1 MSDSIGAVHL
11 LEPDVKAC
19 LSAAKAVAKVSS
31 YSYEMFGHVQQ
42 TVDKYLELSGK
53 SRDCLKT
60 KAATPCIDD
69 HLIPTE
75 EFDERGVL
83 SAASARIVLKALYVA
98 RIARYDFMWTVNMLA
113 REVTR
118 WTVACDRRLLRLI
131 QYMHQTVEHSQ
142 VCFVGDSPSDCWL
155 TLFSDASFAG
165 DLRDSKSTSGG
176 FLCLV
181 GPNTFVP
188 ITWICKK
195 QVAVSHSTAEAEV
208 ISLDAGM
215 RLEGIPALT
224 FWSLVIDVFDPPKVP
239 KKPLELTIPER
250 LALKRQCFDMFGSID
265 YVPPSLPIIDGRA
278 KLFALEDNDAVIKM
292 IIKGRSP
299 NLRHVGRT
307 HRVDLDWLFDRI
319 SKDPGIF
326 VKWVGTKE
334 QLGDILT
341 KGSFTAQAWNDLLTL
356 SLMLPAS
363 HRKYIEEQKSL
374 K

>member
-1 MSDSIGAVHL
+1 MAGKAENIAPMWATLRKHGLDLEDAVSL
-11 LEPDVKAC
+11 KSNVYLGCAQREIEPDMSLLAAKREMMERICFGDGTSGKPEGTNIPELRAPSGNSPKRTSAKSKKKKKKEANANKENSEPTSTGEPKGLDPSYFVHPPKG
-19 LSAAKAVAKVSS
+19 AAKAVAATCKNKVSS

-53 SRDCLKT
+53 SRDALKT

-83 SAASARIVLKALYVA
+83 SAAAARIVLKALYVA

-142 VCFVGDSPSDCWL
+142 ICFVGDAPGDCWL

-176 FLCLV
+176 FLCLT
-181 GPNTFVP
+181 GPNTYVP

-195 QVAVSHSTAEAEV
+195 QGAVSHSTAEAEV

-224 FWSLVIDVFDPPKVP
+224 LWSLKMPGSLVILSKS
-239 KKPLELTIPER
+239 
-250 LALKRQCFDMFGSID
+250 QS
-265 YVPPSLPIIDGRA
+265 
-278 KLFALEDNDAVIKM
+278 
-292 IIKGRSP
+292 RST
-299 NLRHVGRT
+299 R
-307 HRVDLDWLFDRI
+307 
-319 SKDPGIF
+319 
-326 VKWVGTKE
+326 
-334 QLGDILT
+334 
-341 KGSFTAQAWNDLLTL
+341 
-356 SLMLPAS
+356 
-363 HRKYIEEQKSL
+363 
-374 K
+374 